1 MRRPRAAVPFSS
13 TSSDGPARPRRA
25 QPTPRTAR
33 PSGRRLAGI
42 LALALAS
49 ALPSCGSMGPRT
61 VQRDRADYGSA
72 IGQSWKEQTLL
83 NIVRLRYLDTPVF
96 LDVSQVIAGYTVES
110 NLSGGI
116 NFVPGADTGALGA
129 VGKFTDRPTVTYL
142 PRAGADHVRDL
153 IRPLPPSALFFML
166 QAGWPADLVLRTG
179 VTAVNGLR
187 NRAGIGAHVH
197 PGDPDFTR
205 VVDLLT
211 TLQRSSVVGM
221 RVAGTADKGEAVVLF
236 FHRDQT
242 VVGETSE
249 LGQLLHLGTGNEHRV
264 VYGHLASQPGEIAVE
279 TRSVL
284 QALLELSSG
293 VDVPKE
299 DVAEGR
305 VLPALQGDAEHCML
319 TVHSGSSAPSDA
331 LVAVPY
337 RGHWFWIDDRDLRSK
352 RTFAYLILL
361 LSIGAS
367 DNGTGVPLV
376 TVPA

>member
-1 MRRPRAAVPFSS
+1 M
-13 TSSDGPARPRRA
+13 
-25 QPTPRTAR
+25 
-33 PSGRRLAGI
+33 I
-42 LALALAS
+42 
-49 ALPSCGSMGPRT
+49 GPRT
-61 VQRDRADYGSA
+61 VQRDRADYGTA

-110 NLSGGI
+110 NVSGGI
-116 NFVPGADTGALGA
+116 NFVPGADTGSLGA

-142 PRAGADHVRDL
+142 PRSGADHVRDL

-197 PGDPDFTR
+197 PGDPSFGR
-205 VVDLLT
+205 VVDLLG
-211 TLQRSSVVGM
+211 TLQRGSAVGM
-221 RVAGTADKGEAVVLF
+221 RVVDAAEKGEAIVLF

-249 LGQLLHLGTGNEHRV
+249 LSRLLQLGDGSEFRV

-293 VDVPKE
+293 VEVPAA
-299 DVAEGR
+299 DAAEGR
-305 VLPALQGDAEHCML
+305 ALPALSADAEHCML

-331 LVAVPY
+331 FVAVPY
-337 RGHWFWIDDRDLRSK
+337 RDHWFWIDDRDLRSK
-352 RTFAYLILL
+352 GIFTFLMLL
-361 LSIGAS
+361 FSLSE
-367 DNGTGVPLV
+367 TGVSAQAPV
-376 TVPA
+376 ITIPVN